1 MGVKRIR
8 ISPDGNWGMLPLP
21 TLKDPPGTCRRILSF
36 IRGEVKGAGARG
48 VVLGLSGGL
57 DSSVCAYLCAR
68 ALGPERVLGLLMPDE
83 VTPPEDLRNA
93 RLVARELGIP
103 HRLLPLSPLC
113 RRIFPLLRGDRKAKG
128 NVKARLR
135 MVLLY
140 YAANSRNLL
149 VVGTGDRSEL
159 LMGYFTKYG
168 DGGADLLPL
177 GGLFK
182 TQVREL
188 ARYLGVPEP
197 IILKPSSPALWP
209 GQTAEKELGISYE
222 LLDSILHLKLDL
234 GKDPRSIGKELGVP
248 EKLVR
253 GVLERMERT
262 EHKRRPPPS
271 PSPP

>member
-1 MGVKRIR
+1 MEA
-8 ISPDGNWGMLPLP
+8 LPLP
-21 TLKDPPGTCRRILSF
+21 GLKDPAGTCREILSF
-36 IRGEVKGAGARG
+36 IREEVGNSGAKG

-68 ALGPERVLGLLMPDE
+68 ALGPKRVLGLLMPDE
-83 VTPPEDLRNA
+83 ATPPEDLRDA
-93 RLVARELGIP
+93 KLVARRLGLP

-113 RRIFPLLRGDRKAKG
+113 RTVFPLLRGDRKAKG

-140 YAANSRNLL
+140 YAANSLNLL

-188 ARYLGVPEP
+188 ARYLGVPEHL
-197 IILKPSSPALWP
+197 ISKPSSPALWP
-209 GQTAEKELGISYE
+209 GQTAEKELGIRYE
-222 LLDSILHLKLDL
+222 LLDSILHLRLDL
-234 GKDPRSIGKELGVP
+234 GKDPKFIGRELGIP
-248 EKLVR
+248 EKLVQQ
-253 GVLERMERT
+253 VLKRMEKT
-262 EHKRRPPPS
+262 EHKRRFPPS
-271 PSPP
+271 LTPP